1 MSEKNNDQKENKKPN
16 IKDNL
21 PKLIK
26 VILISIIAFVI
37 LYFFSKSRANAAI
50 NMSSR
55 YFKEMITVLPAV
67 LVIMGLADVW
77 VPTTLVKKYLGHS
90 SGLRGKLLA
99 IFLGTIPAGP
109 MYVALPLAGELLRKE
124 ASLSNIITFLGVWAS
139 LKATQIGVEIKFI
152 GLKFSLLRLVFTLI
166 SVVFIGLIM
175 EKFIDVDKEF

>member
-1 MSEKNNDQKENKKPN
+1 MSKNNDNPKEAKKPN

-21 PKLIK
+21 SKLIK
-26 VILISIIAFVI
+26 VILISVIAFVI
-37 LYFFSKSRANAAI
+37 LFFFSKSRADAAI

-55 YFKEMITVLPAV
+55 YLKEMITILPAV

-77 VPTTLVKKYLGHS
+77 VPTSLVKKYLGYS
-90 SGLRGKLLA
+90 AGIKGKFLA
-99 IFLGTIPAGP
+99 IILGTIPAGP
-109 MYVALPLAGELLRKE
+109 MYVALPLAGELLRKG

-166 SVVFIGLIM
+166 SVVLIGLIM
-175 EKFIDVDKEF
+175 ERFIDLDEEF

>member
-1 MSEKNNDQKENKKPN
+1 MSENNEQNKNKKPN
-16 IKDNL
+16 LKDNL
-21 PKLIK
+21 SKLIK
-26 VILISIIAFVI
+26 VILISIIAFVV

-55 YFKEMITVLPAV
+55 YLKEMITVLPAV

-77 VPTTLVKKYLGHS
+77 MPTSLVKKYLGHS
-90 SGLRGKLLA
+90 AGIRGKFLA
-99 IFLGTIPAGP
+99 IILGTIPAGP
-109 MYVALPLAGELLRKE
+109 MYVALPLAGELLRKG

-166 SVVFIGLIM
+166 SVLLIGIIM
-175 EKFIDVDKEF
+175 EKFIEVDKEF